1 MRPER
6 RPRGADLTPEQRARI
21 EAIRAENRTPDARAR
36 EAAIRE
42 EYAGRPDLDE
52 LVRQGKA
59 DAERVTTMGA
69 LGALLKAT
77 AAVRRARLA
86 KGLSLT
92 EVSRRSGLPLATLSR
107 LEAGKNPRPTFETFA
122 RYAAGVGLDVDISVR
137 EREESQRPPSSREDE
152 VLAVRAADLD
162 RLLSMIHGQVD
173 AIRSASLPALSPGPA
188 VSES

>member
-1 MRPER
+1 
-6 RPRGADLTPEQRARI
+6 LTPEQRARI
-21 EAIRAENRTPDARAR
+21 EAIRAENRMPEARAR
-36 EAAIRE
+36 QAAIRE
-42 EYAGRPDLDE
+42 EYADKPGLDE

-77 AAVRRARLA
+77 ADVRRARQT

-107 LEAGKNPRPTFETFA
+107 LESGKNPRPTFETLA
-122 RYAAGVGLDVDISVR
+122 RYAAGVGLYVDVSVR
-137 EREESQRPPSSREDE
+137 ERGEKQREPSGREDE

-162 RLLSMIHGQVD
+162 RLVSMIHGQVD
-173 AIRSASLPALSPGPA
+173 AIRAASHAAPSPVVGA
-188 VSES
+188 D